1 MPLFEFKLCNNC
13 QVQIFLKH
21 ALMNPRLN
29 PIGMT
34 ADYQYRIEFQ
44 QGGSPLVLML
54 VWVHGA
60 PSIYN
65 RTELQIEQLIDN
77 KVGCIV
83 EEDDVSIPS

>member
-1 MPLFEFKLCNNC
+1 
-13 QVQIFLKH
+13 
-21 ALMNPRLN
+21 
-29 PIGMT
+29 MT

-44 QGGSPLVLML
+44 QGGSPRVHKL

-83 EEDDVSIPS
+83 AEDDVSIPSSEAQPLNSMLETR